1 MGRCWLLFAR
11 AIMLNRQNDNPNE
24 ISAVAQPDLKTLS
37 YLVLDRRTLVA
48 AFAMRDDAEHWIDEC
63 GNPAMELREM
73 NTLPSPG
80 QSKRVRTQKSG
91 EKPGGV
97 VARRR

>member
-1 MGRCWLLFAR
+1 
-11 AIMLNRQNDNPNE
+11 MLNRQNDNPNE

-73 NTLPSPG
+73 STLPSPA
-80 QSKRVRTQKSG
+80 QSKRVRTEKRG

-97 VARRR
+97 VASRR

>member
-1 MGRCWLLFAR
+1 
-11 AIMLNRQNDNPNE
+11 MLNRQNDNPNG

-48 AFAMRDDAEHWIDEC
+48 AFAMRDDAEHWIEEC

-73 NTLPSPG
+73 STLRSSA
-80 QSKRVRTQKSG
+80 QSKRVRTQK
-91 EKPGGV
+91 GGAKLRGV
-97 VARRR
+97 IARRR

>member
-1 MGRCWLLFAR
+1 
-11 AIMLNRQNDNPNE
+11 MLNRQNDNPNE
-24 ISAVAQPDLKTLS
+24 ISAVAQPDLKNLS

-73 NTLPSPG
+73 STLPSPA
-80 QSKRVRTQKSG
+80 QSKRVRTEKRG

>member
-1 MGRCWLLFAR
+1 
-11 AIMLNRQNDNPNE
+11 MLNRQNDNPNE

-73 NTLPSPG
+73 STLPSPA
-80 QSKRVRTQKSG
+80 QSKRVRTEKRG